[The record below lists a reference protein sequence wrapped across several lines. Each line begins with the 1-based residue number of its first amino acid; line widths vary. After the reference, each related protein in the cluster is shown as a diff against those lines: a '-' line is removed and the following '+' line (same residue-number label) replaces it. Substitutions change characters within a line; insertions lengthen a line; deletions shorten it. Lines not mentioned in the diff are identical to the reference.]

1 MEKLKIALPIIVEG
15 KYDKITLSSVL
26 DATII
31 PTGGFSLF
39 KNEEKIALLR
49 RLANEGGVILLTD
62 ADGGGR
68 QIRSRLSSLLPAGG
82 LTHLYIPE
90 IAGKEKRKAH
100 PSKGGLLGVEGMEA
114 ECLRTLFAP
123 FATGKD
129 ICKKAALTKRDF
141 YRDGLSGAKDASA
154 LRDALALL
162 LALPRGMSANAL
174 LAAIN
179 LLITEEEYACAL
191 ARARENINTKE
202 EKE

>member
-1 MEKLKIALPIIVEG
+1 MEKLKIALPIVVEG

-39 KNEEKIALLR
+39 HNEEKIALLR
-49 RLANEGGVILLTD
+49 RLARGGGVILLTD

-68 QIRSRLSSLLPAGG
+68 QIRSRLSSLLPAGSI
-82 LTHLYIPE
+82 THLYIPE
-90 IAGKEKRKAH
+90 IAGKEKRKATR
-100 PSKGGLLGVEGMEA
+100 SKEGLLGVEGMDA
-114 ECLRTLFAP
+114 SRLYALFAP

-129 ICKKAALTKRDF
+129 IPKRAALTKGDF
-141 YRDGLSGAKDASA
+141 YRDGLSGAEGAAA
-154 LRDALALL
+154 LRDALATELD
-162 LALPRGMSANAL
+162 LPRAMSANAL

-179 LLITEEEYACAL
+179 LLSTEEEYARAL
-191 ARARENINTKE
+191 ACARENIKE